1 MALKRTLRIGVSAVL
16 IAGRGR
22 FEMRDVG
29 PRGFGVGVWIPVDAP
44 PRLVALSDADWV
56 ALAHDVTARLTPRS
70 ARSTGAG
77 ALCGVCFEVPR
88 DIKIRQTEEDISII
102 SEDEEP

>member
-1 MALKRTLRIGVSAVL
+1 MALKRTLRIGASAVL

-44 PRLVALSDADWV
+44 PRLVALSDAEWAAV
-56 ALAHDVTARLTPRS
+56 APDVLVRLTPRKGP
-70 ARSTGAG
+70 STGG
-77 ALCGVCFEVPR
+77 ALCGVCFEVPKE
-88 DIKIRQTEEDISII
+88 IKIIQVDQDTPII
-102 SEDEEP
+102 QESE